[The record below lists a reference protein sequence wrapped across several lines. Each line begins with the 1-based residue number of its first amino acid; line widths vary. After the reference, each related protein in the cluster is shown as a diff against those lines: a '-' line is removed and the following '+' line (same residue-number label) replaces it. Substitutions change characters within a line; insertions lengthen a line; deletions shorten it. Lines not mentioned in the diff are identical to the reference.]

1 MGRGLAF
8 CWVSALFFLQSG
20 QNDHSGVYFAVR
32 LSDTL
37 PCWVWVTDNKLL
49 RVKTM
54 SNATVELTIDD
65 ECTVFADGQAVEFVG
80 WAGPD
85 TTGREDDAYHVAD
98 FFGPDGKYRG
108 PDQHGTYPVFAI
120 A

>member
-1 MGRGLAF
+1 MTEDPF
-8 CWVSALFFLQSG
+8 
-20 QNDHSGVYFAVR
+20 
-32 LSDTL
+32 
-37 PCWVWVTDNKLL
+37 CWVWVTDNKFL

-54 SNATVELTIDD
+54 TTAAVELTIDD
-65 ECTVFADGQAVEFVG
+65 ECTVFADGVPVEFVG

-98 FFGPDGKYRG
+98 FFGNDGKYRG

>member
-1 MGRGLAF
+1 MGDRQQVFKGDDNEQRNSKTNRSWRL
-8 CWVSALFFLQSG
+8 
-20 QNDHSGVYFAVR
+20 R
-32 LSDTL
+32 LSRV
-37 PCWVWVTDNKLL
+37 PHRPRVL
-49 RVKTM
+49 R
-54 SNATVELTIDD
+54 LG
-65 ECTVFADGQAVEFVG
+65 TVFADGVPVEFVG

-98 FFGPDGKYRG
+98 FFGNDGKYRG